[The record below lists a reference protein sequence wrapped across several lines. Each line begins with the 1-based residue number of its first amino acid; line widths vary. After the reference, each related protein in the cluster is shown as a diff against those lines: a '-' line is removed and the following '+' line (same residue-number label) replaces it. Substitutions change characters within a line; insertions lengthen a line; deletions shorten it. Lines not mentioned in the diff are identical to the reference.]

1 MPSRMELT
9 WDEKTGNDKGALQAA
24 QIYHR
29 AADVYDEMLSELII
43 IKNQSKL
50 YGMHRKWK

>member
-1 MPSRMELT
+1 MELT

-43 IKNQSKL
+43 IKNQSKI